1 MRLKVKLSQRL
12 FIYGKLMKA
21 LEMLSK
27 TFGKIY
33 RRSSQAADVVVK
45 AWNST
50 MEFFSNMWDGT
61 KRLFES
67 AHG

>member
-1 MRLKVKLSQRL
+1 
-12 FIYGKLMKA
+12 MKA

-61 KRLFES
+61 KEAFRML